1 MSRLVTEP
9 AAGAELTVQYR
20 HPSLACEVLQCAIPA
35 VLDRLAADCSLL
47 ERLCALLRQ
56 PAPLNPLLASFLSRT
71 LTLLISK
78 KTEQVRS
85 RLAGLGGMTAG
96 RCDWLSSV
104 VSDSAPLC
112 PSCWSTCAPRRGSW
126 TGCCTIWAPRP

>member
-1 MSRLVTEP
+1 MCQSDLCLCLRVSLSRPEVLSCLVSRLVSEP
-9 AAGAELTVQYR
+9 APGAELTAQYR

-35 VLDRLAADCSLL
+35 VLDRLAADCGLL

-85 RLAGLGGMTAG
+85 WPGWEG
-96 RCDWLSSV
+96 
-104 VSDSAPLC
+104 
-112 PSCWSTCAPRRGSW
+112 
-126 TGCCTIWAPRP
+126 